1 MAPYLFHL
9 REWAGMAGTTT
20 LADLQIAPLARY
32 MQGWACTTLAPHEIP
47 WKLDHKLDWPHE
59 GRRPRRQNFA
69 FGRARAGRTRLC

>member
-32 MQGWACTTLAPHEIP
+32 MQGWACTTLSRHEIP
-47 WKLDHKLDWPHE
+47 WKLDHKLD
-59 GRRPRRQNFA
+59 
-69 FGRARAGRTRLC
+69 